1 MVISLS
7 SLHFIPSHHPSIRCE
22 TFFFCNRRRE
32 REKKHHQNLNNSV
45 FRVSHSAASQLM
57 SSKYR
62 CTHQLLQAV
71 AWPKVPSALRHAK
84 ICTCERETLWPKMQL
99 KLASSHSFQ
108 RIVFISVLCSAVH
121 SVSLFTALF
130 TLMPDIARILQI
142 CQNSFRDNKT
152 IVLQLTSVK
161 KQRYSSL

>member
-1 MVISLS
+1 M
-7 SLHFIPSHHPSIRCE
+7 
-22 TFFFCNRRRE
+22 RE
-32 REKKHHQNLNNSV
+32 AKNQHQHQNLNNSV

-71 AWPKVPSALRHAK
+71 AWPTVPSALRHTE

-99 KLASSHSFQ
+99 KLGSSHSFQ
-108 RIVFISVLCSAVH
+108 RIGFISVPCSAVH

-130 TLMPDIARILQI
+130 TVMPDPAIVLQI
-142 CQNSFRDNKT
+142 YQNCFRDNKEEHSFAGT
-152 IVLQLTSVK
+152 QCQK
-161 KQRYSSL
+161 AK